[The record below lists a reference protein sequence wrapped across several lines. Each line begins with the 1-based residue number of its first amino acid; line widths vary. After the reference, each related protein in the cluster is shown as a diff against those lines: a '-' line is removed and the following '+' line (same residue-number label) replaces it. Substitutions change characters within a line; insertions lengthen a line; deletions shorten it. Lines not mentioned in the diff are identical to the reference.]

1 MACILPTTWNVDF
14 VLVDERAKNRMREKT
29 DELGALISK
38 LRLVD
43 DEISIETYILDR
55 RGKD

>member
-1 MACILPTTWNVDF
+1 MAHSLPTDF
-14 VLVDERAKNRMREKT
+14 ALVDERKKNRMREDS